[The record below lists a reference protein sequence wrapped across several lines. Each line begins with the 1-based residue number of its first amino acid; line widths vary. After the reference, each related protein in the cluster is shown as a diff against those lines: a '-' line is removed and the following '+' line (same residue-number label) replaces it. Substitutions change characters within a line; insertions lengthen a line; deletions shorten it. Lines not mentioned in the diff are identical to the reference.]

1 MAKDPKERRKSPRIK
16 CRFPCEIA
24 GPEKS
29 TSGTVL
35 DLSEGGLSV
44 LTALEVEQGESL
56 LVRFKAPGGTPIEV
70 EALLW
75 HSRRVRDRASGKT
88 TWALGLMISRACDAY
103 FRLAPQTGAPR
114 PEPASSSAEGDPGA
128 PGESEESEESSGKEL
143 AEFRIRVKQI
153 GGPRTRNLTL
163 SAESREEARALAATH
178 LGDDWEVLEILAS
191 EPADLPLPH
200 TREARPD

>member
-1 MAKDPKERRKSPRIK
+1 MERRKSPRIK
-16 CRFPCEIA
+16 CRFPCEIV
-24 GPEKS
+24 GRKNR

-44 LTALEVEQGESL
+44 LAALEADQGASL
-56 LVRFKAPGGTPIEV
+56 SVRFKAPNGEAIEV

-75 HSRRVRDRASGKT
+75 HSRRVRDRANGQT

-114 PEPASSSAEGDPGA
+114 PEPASSSGERD
-128 PGESEESEESSGKEL
+128 PGESDESDESSGKEL
-143 AEFRIRVKQI
+143 AEFRIRVKQL
-153 GGPRTRNLTL
+153 GGPRTRTLTL

-178 LGDDWEVLEILAS
+178 LGDDWELLEVLAS
-191 EPADLPLPH
+191 EPADLPV
-200 TREARPD
+200 RAS